1 MALVRRG
8 PPAVLAPF
16 DKAMNLTEYFVHH
29 EDVRRGGGDT
39 TPAHRG
45 RGGRRSRKRCGGSL
59 HRGAKFMTRP
69 VKTTGIDLVAART
82 AT

>member
-1 MALVRRG
+1 
-8 PPAVLAPF
+8 
-16 DKAMNLTEYFVHH
+16 MNLTEYFVHH

-39 TPAHRG
+39 TPRTGAEAAPIEDALWQ
-45 RGGRRSRKRCGGSL
+45 SL

-69 VKTTGIDLVAART
+69 RQGDRARPRPRPT